1 MGFYSEIS
9 KKPLK
14 GFKQSDT
21 RLTYICFQKIC
32 SLIHLIHIPTLPL
45 CWTLWGSHYAAAFAK
60 KVSHE
65 SQTPGMLLLEK
76 SFKRFCGLG
85 NADTLVPF
93 LEIYTARSQN
103 EGSDKSCS
111 KEIHITL
118 FTTAFPKSI

>member
-1 MGFYSEIS
+1 MTDLYMFS
-9 KKPLK
+9 KDL
-14 GFKQSDT
+14 FT
-21 RLTYICFQKIC
+21 HTF
-32 SLIHLIHIPTLPL
+32 IHVPMLPL
-45 CWTLWGSHYAAAFAK
+45 RWTLRGSHYAAAFAK

-76 SFKRFCGLG
+76 SFKMFCGLG

-93 LEIYTARSQN
+93 LEIYTARSHN

-118 FTTAFPKSI
+118 FTTAFRKSIR